1 MQLELQTTHKLKL
14 SQRMLLSTKILQMSA
29 ADLVDYLKEAA
40 VENPV
45 MELVGKK
52 ETETEEKGDALEE
65 KLAFLSSLDEQNR
78 AFHMAEEEDAD
89 NNDGWKFR
97 SGATTFSEY
106 LLEQAAAIKG
116 SRSLVALVKYL
127 IRDLDERGYLSEPEE
142 EVARRLAVPIREVRQ
157 AIEVLQSFEPAGVG
171 ARSLQEC
178 LLLQLR
184 QWPKEQE
191 LAGRIVLQ
199 YLDQVVK
206 NQLHLIAH
214 QEKVSLPE
222 VRRAVDLIRRLNP
235 KPANSFPSGEQCSY
249 LMPDAMV
256 QEENDRLQVVLNDR
270 YFPDILVSPYYE
282 ALLRQGDEGVKTYL
296 SAKIRQVNW
305 IRECVE
311 KRNET
316 LLTTLEAIVH
326 LQEDFFRWGGNVLH
340 PMSLRDVAEQVN
352 LHESTV
358 SRAIRQKYLQC
369 RFGLYPVS
377 YFFRG
382 QVKTRQGQAVTPEQV
397 KSRIQALVAGEDK
410 KKPLSD
416 QKMMEML
423 EQEGI
428 TISRRTVAKYREEM
442 GILSRSGRRE

>member
-1 MQLELQTTHKLKL
+1 M
-14 SQRMLLSTKILQMSA
+14 
-29 ADLVDYLKEAA
+29 
-40 VENPV
+40 
-45 MELVGKK
+45 
-52 ETETEEKGDALEE
+52 
-65 KLAFLSSLDEQNR
+65 
-78 AFHMAEEEDAD
+78 
-89 NNDGWKFR
+89 
-97 SGATTFSEY
+97 
-106 LLEQAAAIKG
+106 
-116 SRSLVALVKYL
+116 
-127 IRDLDERGYLSEPEE
+127 
-142 EVARRLAVPIREVRQ
+142 RR
-157 AIEVLQSFEPAGVG
+157 
-171 ARSLQEC
+171 
-178 LLLQLR
+178 
-184 QWPKEQE
+184 
-191 LAGRIVLQ
+191 
-199 YLDQVVK
+199 
-206 NQLHLIAH
+206 
-214 QEKVSLPE
+214 
-222 VRRAVDLIRRLNP
+222 
-235 KPANSFPSGEQCSY
+235 
-249 LMPDAMV
+249 
-256 QEENDRLQVVLNDR
+256 
-270 YFPDILVSPYYE
+270 
-282 ALLRQGDEGVKTYL
+282 
-296 SAKIRQVNW
+296 
-305 IRECVE
+305 

-416 QKMMEML
+416 QKMMEIL